1 MIERTGASLFILA
14 LLLAAA
20 LPVGSRA
27 QEAEKPAANPRVVVK
42 TNLGDFT
49 IELYPDKAPATV
61 KNFLGYVEKKFYD
74 GTIFHRVIEGFMI
87 QGGGF
92 MPDMTQKE
100 TGPPIKNEAGNGL
113 KNTRY
118 TIAMARTNIVDSAT
132 CQFFINVAD
141 NAGLDHRDK
150 TPQGFGYAVFGMV
163 VEGTEVVDKIRA
175 VKTTTKGMYKDVP
188 VKPVVINKIRIVEVG
203 GE

>member
-1 MIERTGASLFILA
+1 MIERTGVSLFIIT

-20 LPVGSRA
+20 LPTGSGA
-27 QEAEKPAANPRVVVK
+27 QEAEKPAANPRVVVN
-42 TNLGDFT
+42 TNHGDFT

-74 GTIFHRVIEGFMI
+74 GTIFHRVIDGFMI

-100 TGPPIKNEAGNGL
+100 TGPPIKNEADNGL
-113 KNTRY
+113 KNSRY

-150 TPQGFGYAVFGMV
+150 TPPGYGYAVFGMV
-163 VEGTEVVDKIRA
+163 VEGTEVVDNHGI
-175 VKTTTKGMYKDVP
+175 
-188 VKPVVINKIRIVEVG
+188 EVCLHPFQFFDDS
-203 GE
+203 